1 MKNKR
6 TEILLLG
13 ITALNVLCL
22 FFNFSNRA
30 SSREAQQATALPAN
44 NTIIQKQIQ
53 LSEDAWVDENAK
65 IVFDDK
71 LKKEVLPLN
80 QPYLAL
86 RFSFRNCDVCTK
98 NAFDNLQ
105 VICDSLGLD
114 KKHVRLLGTFFN
126 DRDSLL
132 FKSRTKLPYDLVALP
147 DNGLG
152 LQLEQDPTYPF
163 LFVLFPDGSAR
174 HVFVPLKEDVQRTR
188 TYLSIIHRKYF
199 KDEG

>member
-30 SSREAQQATALPAN
+30 SSREAQQVTALPAN
-44 NTIIQKQIQ
+44 NTINQKLIQ

-65 IVFDDK
+65 IVFSDK
-71 LKKEVLPLN
+71 FKLPEN
-80 QPYLAL
+80 KPYLAL
-86 RFSFRNCDVCTK
+86 RFSFRNCDACTK

-105 VICDSLGLD
+105 IICDSLGLD

-147 DNGLG
+147 DNALG
-152 LQLEQDPTYPF
+152 LQLEHDPTYPF
-163 LFVLFPDGSAR
+163 IFVLFPDGRAR

-188 TYLSIIHRKYF
+188 TYLSIIHQKYF
-199 KDEG
+199 KTGS